1 LPFRKSSRE
10 LRMKKLEIGRLTEI
24 YRIEEIEE
32 IVERARENEYGIEE
46 KYLRETR

>member
-1 LPFRKSSRE
+1 
-10 LRMKKLEIGRLTEI
+10 MKKLEIGRLTEI

-32 IVERARENEYGIEE
+32 IVERSRENEYGIEE

>member
-1 LPFRKSSRE
+1 
-10 LRMKKLEIGRLTEI
+10 MKKLEIWRLTEI
-24 YRIEEIEE
+24 YRTEEIEE